1 MSIFLCTTFYKGIHS
16 QLLIYITSIWMLFTL
31 TGTCS
36 DPQPHPPTFYK
47 HYGDLA
53 PEVESYLEGVCARW
67 HAQSLCSF

>member
-1 MSIFLCTTFYKGIHS
+1 
-16 QLLIYITSIWMLFTL
+16 MLFTL

-67 HAQSLCSF
+67 HAQSLCSFSNCLQMNNLVTLDEIFVGKVTIR